1 MVTTMMVMMII
12 VAMVLV
18 MVVVVL
24 MCWYHWVK
32 IVSLNPDDIINT
44 DDPVTALLPGV
55 LWRVMGI
62 LFWPHP
68 GLRTALLLHLSSE
81 IIPLKCPSP
90 CCPHFSVHHC
100 ALSLSSLCS
109 PCSSQLLQHR
119 SQPHIRLVSCVW
131 GAVKNLASNKGLW
144 ARNNQ
149 RLMQAQR
156 RNESETF
163 L

>member
-1 MVTTMMVMMII
+1 MVTTMMVMMI
-12 VAMVLV
+12 VVMVLV
-18 MVVVVL
+18 MVVVAR
-24 MCWYHWVK
+24 MCWYCWVK

-44 DDPVTALLPGV
+44 DDPVTATLPGV

-62 LFWPHP
+62 LLWPHP

-81 IIPLKCPSP
+81 IIPLKCSSP
-90 CCPHFSVHHC
+90 YCPHFSVHHC
-100 ALSLSSLCS
+100 ALSPSSLCS

-119 SQPHIRLVSCVW
+119 SQSHISLVNWVR
-131 GAVKNLASNKGLW
+131 GVVKNLASDKGFW
-144 ARNNQ
+144 TRNNQ
-149 RLMQAQR
+149 RLMQVQG